1 MAIAAVPVRFRLRV
15 LKNNACVQ
23 TTRAYKQRMRCFF
36 RIFVSKYNFLDITTF
51 IHTFI
56 SYLRVEK
63 KYSPHTCLSY
73 QNDLDGFASY
83 CTHQYETSDIKAI
96 KHTHIRSWMVVLMGD
111 DTMASTINRKI
122 SALRSFYRWLI
133 LRGHVRVNPMDK
145 VAAPK
150 KPKRLPTTVP
160 DAAISRLMEADIS
173 PADTKETYAQVR
185 DHFIMQL
192 LYSTGIRRAELVSLN
207 ISDIDIPRSEMRVTG
222 KGNKVRAIPLTP
234 YLTDAFR
241 TYMQYRNREFLG
253 SNSQPPT
260 PNSQPTHE
268 HDALFLTDK
277 GQRIYARLVYAI
289 VHRELSATTTLDKR
303 SPHVMR
309 HTFATHLLERGA
321 PLNAIKELLGHAS
334 LAATQVY
341 TQNSIARLRETYKK
355 AHPRK

>member
-1 MAIAAVPVRFRLRV
+1 L
-15 LKNNACVQ
+15 
-23 TTRAYKQRMRCFF
+23 
-36 RIFVSKYNFLDITTF
+36 LDIDILIKAF
-51 IHTFI
+51 IN
-56 SYLRVEK
+56 YLRVEK

-73 QNDLDGFASY
+73 QNDLEGFASY
-83 CTHQYETSDIKAI
+83 CIYQYEVSDIKVI
-96 KHTHIRSWMVVLMGD
+96 RHTHIRSWIVVLMGD

-133 LRGHVRVNPMDK
+133 LRGHVDINPMDK

-150 KPKRLPTTVP
+150 KPKRLPTAVP
-160 DAAISRLMEADIS
+160 DAAISRLMEASIS

-185 DHFIMQL
+185 DHFMMQL
-192 LYSTGIRRAELVSLN
+192 LYGTGIRRAELVSLN
-207 ISDIDIPRSEMRVTG
+207 ISDIDIPRSEIRVKG

-234 YLTDAFR
+234 YLTDAFG
-241 TYMQYRNREFLG
+241 TYMPYRNRESSGPG
-253 SNSQPPT
+253 SRVSGQISPNLQPPT
-260 PNSQPTHE
+260 HNSQLTDE

-289 VHRELSATTTLDKR
+289 VHRELSVTTTLDKR

-341 TQNSIARLRETYKK
+341 TQNSIARLRDAYKK

>member
-1 MAIAAVPVRFRLRV
+1 
-15 LKNNACVQ
+15 
-23 TTRAYKQRMRCFF
+23 MRCFLL
-36 RIFVSKYNFLDITTF
+36 IFVSKYELLDID
-51 IHTFI
+51 ILIKSFI

-63 KYSPHTCLSY
+63 KYSHHTCLSY
-73 QNDLDGFASY
+73 QNDLEGFSYY
-83 CTHQYETSDIKAI
+83 CTHQYETLDINAI
-96 KHTHIRSWMVVLMGD
+96 KHTHIRSWMVVLMED
-111 DTMASTINRKI
+111 DAMASTINRKI

-133 LRGHVRVNPMDK
+133 LRGHVQVNPMDK

-173 PADTKETYAQVR
+173 YADTKETYAQVR
-185 DHFIMQL
+185 DHFMMQL
-192 LYSTGIRRAELVSLN
+192 LYGTGIRRAELVSLN
-207 ISDIDIPRSEMRVTG
+207 ISDIDIPRSEIRVTG
-222 KGNKVRAIPLTP
+222 KGNKVRAIPLSS
-234 YLTDAFR
+234 YLIDAFCM
-241 TYMQYRNREFLG
+241 YMQYRNRE
-253 SNSQPPT
+253 SST

-268 HDALFLTDK
+268 HDALFLTNK
-277 GQRIYARLVYAI
+277 GHRIYARLVYAI